1 MVVKPLNCK
10 IITCGASETGKTSFL
25 EILIN
30 NNTLSSETSQLS
42 IKQQSSNSSSSN
54 KETSRLAIKTQ
65 NQSVVSNS
73 STEQKPPSI
82 SNNKNSA
89 IQINS
94 ANSNSNSSN
103 HSNSNLPNNI
113 NNSTLKD
120 QDMMFPSST
129 KEDIYLCTVNSERG
143 PAVVRIHD
151 TPGNNWTSKAS
162 PPRHY
167 CHFGDGFLLF
177 FDLTNLD
184 SFKYIE
190 YIKSEILK
198 ERENKDIHLVL
209 IGMKKDAVEKISDSQ
224 IVPDSS
230 IQAFLEKEKIS
241 SAAYFECSVKD
252 RSSLSKPIQYIIQKM
267 TAPVPKTGLLSRRLG
282 RE

>member
-25 EILIN
+25 EKLIN

-65 NQSVVSNS
+65 NQSLISNS

-103 HSNSNLPNNI
+103 HSNSNLPNNY
-113 NNSTLKD
+113 NSTLKD

-184 SFKYIE
+184 SFKYID

-209 IGMKKDAVEKISDSQ
+209 IGMKKDALENAGNSQ

>member
-25 EILIN
+25 EKLIN

-209 IGMKKDAVEKISDSQ
+209 IGMKKDAVEKAGDSQ